1 MSTFLVTGAAGFIGG
16 AMAKKLIDQGH
27 KVVTIDNLSTG
38 YREAIPEGVEFY
50 KGDCQDYSLINKLE
64 KYSFGAIF
72 HIAGQSSGE
81 ISYDDPVY
89 DLQTNAQSTLLLLK
103 LALKTNCKK
112 FIYASTMFVYGAKED
127 RLIAEDELLEPK
139 SFYGVGKIASEQ
151 YMRIYQDYGITSTAL
166 RLFNIYG
173 PGQNLKNFR
182 QGMVSIFVAQA
193 VYNEHIHVKGSA
205 DRFRDFVNVDDAV
218 DAFIAAYERESNHYL
233 DVNISTAQK
242 TTVKQLIRLIQE
254 NIPYD
259 VTTEF
264 KGSTSGDIF
273 GIVGDNS
280 KAFKTLNWKPRIK
293 LDEGLKEMIDW
304 ALKLKT
310 QKVK

>member
-1 MSTFLVTGAAGFIGG
+1 MAQYLVTGAAGFIGG
-16 AMAKKLIDQGH
+16 AVASRLIKKGNE
-27 KVVTIDNLSTG
+27 VVTIDNLSTG
-38 YREAIPEGVEFY
+38 YEEAIPEDVVFY
-50 KGDCQDYSLINKLE
+50 NGDCQDEHLVKQLE
-64 KYSFGAIF
+64 KYNFDAIF

-103 LALKTNCKK
+103 LAQKTNCKK
-112 FIYASTMFVYGAKED
+112 FIYASTMSVYGAKED
-127 RLIAEDELLEPK
+127 KLIDENELLEPK

-173 PGQNLKNFR
+173 PGQNLKNLR

-193 VYNEHIHVKGSA
+193 ICQQYILVKGSE
-205 DRFRDFVNVDDAV
+205 DRFRDFVFVDDVV
-218 DAFIAAYERESNHYL
+218 DAFIAAYKRESNDYL
-233 DVNISTAQK
+233 DVNISNARK
-242 TTVKQLIRLIQE
+242 TTVKELISLIQD
-254 NIPYD
+254 NIPFD
-259 VTTEF
+259 VKTEF

-273 GIVGDNS
+273 GIVGNNS
-280 KAFKTLNWKPRIK
+280 KAFDTLNWKPKIK
-293 LDEGLKEMIDW
+293 LEEGLKDMIEW

-310 QKVK
+310 QE